1 MHLCKVH
8 LNRAQVVVSF
18 IFLPVLLLVIS
29 AREIFYMV
37 GMDIVASDY
46 AGEYLSIFVFAFYI
60 EMLVEIN

>member
-1 MHLCKVH
+1 MRLCKVH

-18 IFLPVLLLVIS
+18 IFLPVLLLVIY

-37 GMDIVASDY
+37 GMEIVASDY
-46 AGEYLSIFVFAFYI
+46 AGEYLNIFVFAFYI